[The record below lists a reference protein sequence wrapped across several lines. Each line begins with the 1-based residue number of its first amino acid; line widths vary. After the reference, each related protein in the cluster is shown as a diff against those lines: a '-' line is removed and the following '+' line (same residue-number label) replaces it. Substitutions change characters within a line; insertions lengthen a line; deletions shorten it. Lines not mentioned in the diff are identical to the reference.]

1 MTDAQKLN
9 LLLKAAK
16 DAREKQK
23 AYFKARKA
31 NLPIVTSKLL
41 EDSKAS
47 ERLLDDLILTFE
59 IPENTQKSL
68 F

>member
-1 MTDAQKLN
+1 MTDGQKLN
-9 LLLKAAK
+9 MIIKAAK
-16 DAREKQK
+16 DVREKQK

-31 NLPIVTSKLL
+31 NLPIITSKLL

-47 ERLLDDLILTFE
+47 ERLLDELISNFE
-59 IPENTQKSL
+59 TPENTQKSL